1 MHGYHYNTLS
11 IQCSQY
17 LNEFILNEFNIC
29 MFFQILEMN
38 NDEEL
43 NDDDGRQSNSPNK
56 KRFRE
61 SDKE

>member
-1 MHGYHYNTLS
+1 
-11 IQCSQY
+11 
-17 LNEFILNEFNIC
+17 
-29 MFFQILEMN
+29 MN